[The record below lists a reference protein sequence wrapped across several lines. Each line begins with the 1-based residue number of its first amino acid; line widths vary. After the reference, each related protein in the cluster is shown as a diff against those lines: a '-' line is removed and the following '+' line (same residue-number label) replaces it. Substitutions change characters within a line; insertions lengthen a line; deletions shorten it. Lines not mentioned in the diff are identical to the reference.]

1 MSDEPF
7 IVCDGLVKIYKIA
20 GLEQVALRELNLTIE
35 RGELM
40 SIIGASGSGK
50 TTLMNILGG
59 LDRPSAG
66 RVRVDG
72 HDLLRMTDSQL
83 NRYRREKVGFVWQ
96 QSARNLISYLNAVEN
111 VMLPMTVAGLARH
124 KRRRADELLDLV
136 GLEQRKHHQLSA
148 LSGGEQQRVAIAVA
162 IANYPPLLL
171 ADEPTGEVDTVTA
184 QMIYDTFR
192 HLTSSMGITTIIVS
206 HDPAIAKQV
215 DRVVAIRDGML
226 ASETVRQARPQ
237 NGDDATGGDPSNG
250 SEGGAIAGAAVHDT
264 FEELVVL
271 DRAGRVHVPQEYL
284 EQYDIKGRARL
295 ELVDGGILIRAVEAR
310 SPVVNRTADT
320 ANTQGAA
327 PTEQSAG
334 KSAGSKPAG
343 QSRRWWQRSKK
354 QPSSSE
360 SEGRKSS

>member
-1 MSDEPF
+1 MSEPF

-40 SIIGASGSGK
+40 SIVGASGSGK

-72 HDLLRMTDSQL
+72 NDLLRMSDAQL

-136 GLEQRKHHQLSA
+136 GLERRKHHQLSE

-162 IANYPPLLL
+162 LANHPPLLL

-184 QMIYDTFR
+184 QLIYDTFR
-192 HLTSSMGITTIIVS
+192 QLTNEMGITTIIVS
-206 HDPAIAKQV
+206 HDPAIARQV
-215 DRVVAIRDGML
+215 QRVVAIRDGML
-226 ASETVRQARPQ
+226 ASETVRQARVQ
-237 NGDDATGGDPSNG
+237 NGDGAGSGGGN
-250 SEGGAIAGAAVHDT
+250 GAAAGEDGAGPHGAAEHET

-284 EQYDIKGRARL
+284 EQYAIKGRARL
-295 ELVDGGILIRAVEAR
+295 ELVDGGILIRAVEQAQPAP
-310 SPVVNRTADT
+310 SPAGAPGAGDAAEPGSTTAP
-320 ANTQGAA
+320 GAA
-327 PTEQSAG
+327 PVAKRRGWLRRFG
-334 KSAGSKPAG
+334 KQA
-343 QSRRWWQRSKK
+343 
-354 QPSSSE
+354 E
-360 SEGRKSS
+360 S

>member
-1 MSDEPF
+1 LSEPF
-7 IVCDGLVKIYKIA
+7 ILCDGLVKIYKIA
-20 GLEQVALRELNLTIE
+20 GLEQVALRELNITIE
-35 RGELM
+35 KGELM

-83 NRYRREKVGFVWQ
+83 NKYRREKVGFVWQ
-96 QSARNLISYLNAVEN
+96 QSTRNLISYLNAVEN
-111 VMLPMTVAGLARH
+111 VMLPMTVAGLAHNR
-124 KRRRADELLDLV
+124 RRRADELLDLV
-136 GLEQRKHHQLSA
+136 GLDQRKHHQLSE

-162 IANYPPLLL
+162 LANHPPLLL

-192 HLTSSMGITTIIVS
+192 HLTREMGITTIIVS
-206 HDPAIAKQV
+206 HDPGISKQV

-226 ASETVRQARPQ
+226 ASETVRQVRA
-237 NGDDATGGDPSNG
+237 NGANG
-250 SEGGAIAGAAVHDT
+250 NGAAGQIEGGHNGIVGASALHDT

-284 EQYDIKGRARL
+284 EQYQIKGRARL
-295 ELVDGGILIRAVEAR
+295 ELVDGGILIRAVDQRPAAEPA
-310 SPVVNRTADT
+310 VQRTDGDQETGVSAD
-320 ANTQGAA
+320 A
-327 PTEQSAG
+327 TEED
-334 KSAGSKPAG
+334 AG
-343 QSRRWWQRSKK
+343 QQNSKRGWFGNFGRRNKK
-354 QPSSSE
+354 Q
-360 SEGRKSS
+360 